1 MEKEDKFVVETTLNY
16 FTICNKP
23 YFYGYLSDY

>member
-1 MEKEDKFVVETTLNY
+1 MERDKLYQVETTMDY

-23 YFYGYLSDY
+23 YFYGYLSSY